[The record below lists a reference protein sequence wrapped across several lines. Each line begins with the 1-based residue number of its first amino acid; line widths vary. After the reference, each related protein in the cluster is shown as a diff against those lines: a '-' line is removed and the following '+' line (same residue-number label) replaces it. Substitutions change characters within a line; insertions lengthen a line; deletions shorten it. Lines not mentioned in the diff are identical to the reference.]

1 MPVRLHSLAIVA
13 LPLFAAACGAEPT
26 GQTVAVVNGEEIS
39 VAELNQE
46 LQTANVP
53 ASVDRKQVMPVLLQ
67 RVIDRRLLAQQA
79 TEQGVDRTPEFLNR
93 QRRLEEELLIALA
106 SKRQADSIRIPD
118 ERAVDAFIA
127 QNPSMFAQRARLQ
140 LDQLQFDTPSRPDA
154 IERLKAGRSIA
165 ELATILTSLG
175 IPFTRSP
182 AQLDTAVLQPQV
194 MSQIAALP
202 PGAPF
207 IIPAAGKM
215 YASVITG
222 REMVSPTQAENRR
235 IAVQAMRNQQLRTS
249 LERQVKD
256 LRAQAEIE
264 YQDGYAPPAAGNA
277 AGAAKTASKSSG

>member
-1 MPVRLHSLAIVA
+1 MPVRLHPLAIAA

-53 ASVDRKQVMPVLLQ
+53 ASADRKQVMPALLQ

-79 TEQGVDRTPEFLNR
+79 SEQGVDRTPEFLNR

-118 ERAVDAFIA
+118 QRAVDAFIA
-127 QNPSMFAQRARLQ
+127 ANPGLFAQRTRLQ
-140 LDQLQFDTPSRPDA
+140 LDQLVFDTPARPDA
-154 IERLKAGRSIA
+154 IERLKTGRNLT
-165 ELATILTSLG
+165 ELASILTSLG
-175 IPFTRSP
+175 IPFTRTP
-182 AQLDTAVLQPQV
+182 AQLDTGSLQPQV
-194 MSQIAALP
+194 LRQIQALP

-207 IIPAAGKM
+207 IVPVGGKM

-222 REMVSPTQAENRR
+222 RELVNPTQAENRR
-235 IAVQAMRNQQLRTS
+235 VAVQVMRNQQLQTS
-249 LERQVKD
+249 LERQLKQ
-256 LRAQAEIE
+256 LRGQAEIE
-264 YQDGYAPPAAGNA
+264 YQPGYAPPAAGNA
-277 AGAAKTASKSSG
+277 AGAAKTASR